1 MKVRKGLLAALTVA
15 TIGAGVVG
23 AGTVAAAQATTASES
38 PMSSLVSA
46 IATKFNL
53 NPSEVQQVFDE
64 HRTEMR
70 DERHQAMADRVAA
83 AVTKGTITQEQA
95 DKITAKMQEMKG
107 FMDTLRDK
115 TPEERRA
122 AMKTQLVN
130 LKEWVATNNI
140 PLSALPLGPQD
151 RNGHMGGPRMH
162 EDQPN
167 VSSSGL

>member
-23 AGTVAAAQATTASES
+23 ASTVAAAQATTASES

-64 HRTEMR
+64 HRTEMKA
-70 DERHQAMADRVAA
+70 ERQQAMADRVAA

-95 DKITAKMQEMKG
+95 DKITARMQEMKG

-122 AMKTQLVN
+122 AMKTQMTD
-130 LKEWVATNNI
+130 LKEWAAENNV
-140 PLSALPLGPQD
+140 PLSVLPMGSGERD
-151 RNGHMGGPRMH
+151 GRMGGPRMH
-162 EDQPN
+162 NQGSG
-167 VSSSGL
+167 VSNASL